1 MLRYGGESNVP
12 GAPGNRKGIL
22 ISQAQSGLGPPVGNE
37 GFIPMGP
44 MGMPFPTGP
53 SPEDMQR
60 QAEEQKRQ
68 QLEMQKQ
75 MILNQIT
82 TERNRQLSQPLNYNP
97 NKPFVIEG
105 DVAGN
110 EVTKIGGSTV
120 IQLDPNQRLR
130 IGGMWLP
137 GYQEQGTMEAPVQ
150 VPIPQ
155 DYRLEMGYETPSVQ
169 FNFNYR
175 PRRQG
180 FGGFGANTKFN
191 VPFQ

>member
-12 GAPGNRKGIL
+12 GAPGNKRGVL
-22 ISQAQSGLGPPVGNE
+22 ISQAEAGLGPPVGNE

-82 TERNRQLSQPLNYNP
+82 TERNRQLSQPIDYNRP
-97 NKPFVIEG
+97 QPFNIDA
-105 DVAGN
+105 DVVGN
-110 EVTKIGGSTV
+110 QLEKIGGSAV

-130 IGGMWLP
+130 LGATYMP
-137 GYQEQGTMEAPVQ
+137 GYQEQGTMQAPVQ

-155 DYRLEMGYETPSVQ
+155 DYRLEMKYNTPSFGLGV
-169 FNFNYR
+169 NYR

-180 FGGFGANTKFN
+180 IGGFGANTNFN
-191 VPFQ
+191 IPFQ